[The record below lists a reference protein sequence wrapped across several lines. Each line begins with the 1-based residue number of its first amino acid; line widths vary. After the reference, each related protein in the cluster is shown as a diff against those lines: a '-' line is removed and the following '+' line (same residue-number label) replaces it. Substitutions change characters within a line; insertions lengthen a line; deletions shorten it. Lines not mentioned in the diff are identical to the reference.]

1 MKLTFEI
8 DIPDVDYVEIF
19 KNVIFHPA
27 LLLEDTDMQSP
38 SSGRSYTDRQYKRII
53 ADFIEVMIHQSI
65 PNFELTLME
74 YPIVEEA
81 LVRSIENLI
90 SKCFPD
96 DPHLPSE
103 EMLEWL
109 SKTFLV
115 GIEKHGRCYKF

>member
-96 DPHLPSE
+96 DPHIPS
-103 EMLEWL
+103 
-109 SKTFLV
+109 
-115 GIEKHGRCYKF
+115 